1 MVHLGLL
8 RHVAPAKVRQPK
20 ALLLPQELLH
30 NLFHPQQVS
39 GLRELPRVSVITVAA
54 LKCTPLLAFHATV
67 ILNSCTRLQKTCT
80 SQVLEQ
86 LHVAATSEGTNLD
99 LRSRL
104 SV

>member
-39 GLRELPRVSVITVAA
+39 GLRELP
-54 LKCTPLLAFHATV
+54 
-67 ILNSCTRLQKTCT
+67 
-80 SQVLEQ
+80 
-86 LHVAATSEGTNLD
+86 
-99 LRSRL
+99 
-104 SV
+104 